1 MSATDTTDAG
11 EDAGERL
18 RELPPSAKLVYKV
31 LEDDGSLTQG
41 RLAEETLLPPRTVR
55 YATSRLE
62 EAGLV
67 DSRFSFTDARK
78 RRYSI
83 RVGAEATSASD
94 SSRTERTTSD
104 ALSEP
109 L

>member
-1 MSATDTTDAG
+1 MPEQTTVETAAEDT
-11 EDAGERL
+11 L

-31 LEDDGSLTQG
+31 LEYDGSLTQG
-41 RLAEETLLPPRTVR
+41 QLADETLLPPRTVR

-62 EAGLV
+62 EAGVV

-78 RRYSI
+78 RLYSI
-83 RVGAEATSASD
+83 TAEPATSGP
-94 SSRTERTTSD
+94 
-104 ALSEP
+104 LSEP